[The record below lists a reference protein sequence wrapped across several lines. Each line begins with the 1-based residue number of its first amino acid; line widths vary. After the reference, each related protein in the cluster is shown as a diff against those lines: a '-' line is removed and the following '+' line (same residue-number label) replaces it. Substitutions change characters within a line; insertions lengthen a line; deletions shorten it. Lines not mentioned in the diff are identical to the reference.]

1 MKTGPVRKCDS
12 DSSLSSRLVL
22 TNLALYYVCRKRIFS
37 PGSSTSSL
45 IEQAHYNVAARHK
58 LNKVDPA
65 GGASGEQPQ
74 QLFHMQ
80 HYKREKRSSIED
92 SIENVDCCCPT
103 PGEEKVVMSQL
114 NCSKCIHYHLHP
126 FCNSEIQ
133 QGPDGG

>member
-1 MKTGPVRKCDS
+1 MIPIH
-12 DSSLSSRLVL
+12 LFSSRLVL
-22 TNLALYYVCRKRIFS
+22 TNLALYYVCRKCIFS

-58 LNKVDPA
+58 LNKVGPA

-92 SIENVDCCCPT
+92 STENVDCCCPT
-103 PGEEKVVMSQL
+103 PGEEKV
-114 NCSKCIHYHLHP
+114 CTC
-126 FCNSEIQ
+126 
-133 QGPDGG
+133 

>member
-1 MKTGPVRKCDS
+1 M
-12 DSSLSSRLVL
+12 

-92 SIENVDCCCPT
+92 STENVDCCCPT
-103 PGEEKVVMSQL
+103 PGEEKVCMS
-114 NCSKCIHYHLHP
+114 
-126 FCNSEIQ
+126 
-133 QGPDGG
+133 